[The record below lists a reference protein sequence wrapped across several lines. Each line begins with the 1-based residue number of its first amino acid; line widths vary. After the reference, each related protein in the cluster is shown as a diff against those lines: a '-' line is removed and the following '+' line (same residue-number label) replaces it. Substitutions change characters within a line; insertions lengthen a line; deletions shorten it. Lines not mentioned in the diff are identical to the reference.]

1 MTNLRKSVYHYA
13 YRHSPDQDTVARRPV
28 VVVGAG
34 PVGLATAID
43 LAQRDVPVVLI
54 DDADRI
60 GEGSRGICWSKRTLE
75 ILDRLGVGERLV
87 AQGVTWKLGK
97 VFVGDDLLYAFDLL
111 PEEGH
116 KMPAFINLQQFY
128 LEKALVDR
136 ALELNNLDL
145 RWKNKLAGIEQR
157 NNGVRLTIDTPDGPY
172 QLDTDWLIA
181 ADGARSTTRRLLG
194 LDFAGVTFEDK
205 FLIADVHM
213 AADIP
218 TERRFWFAPTFH
230 TGQSALMH
238 RQPDDIW
245 RVDLQLGPDA
255 DPVAEQA
262 PERVRARLDKVLK
275 GHAYELEWVSV
286 YTFNCRRLDRF
297 VHGRTIFIGDAAH
310 QVSPFGARG
319 ANSGIQDAENLAW
332 KLAAVLKGVG
342 GAALIE
348 SYDSERIQ
356 AADENI
362 GHSTRSTDFMSP
374 HTAAERRL
382 RDAVLSLAPQ
392 AEFARRMV
400 NSGRLSLPAIYDT
413 PLSTPDAAPFAGSA
427 RLGAPLPDAPLRRAD
442 GEPTHLLDN
451 VRGDFA
457 IIHVKNGAA
466 ANGHKAT
473 PIDGVAL
480 TVIGDDLFDDEG
492 KFTQRFDATPGATYL
507 VRPDQHLCARWR
519 SFDAAAIVQARDR
532 ALQR

>member
-1 MTNLRKSVYHYA
+1 MTNIHKSIYHYA
-13 YRHSPDQDTVARRPV
+13 YRRSADQDAAAIVRRPV

-43 LAQRDVPVVLI
+43 LALHDVPVVLL

-75 ILDRLGVGERLV
+75 ILDRLGIGEHLV

-97 VFVGDDLLYAFDLL
+97 VFHGDELLFSFDLL

-116 KMPAFINLQQFY
+116 KMPAFINLQQYY

-136 ALELNNLDL
+136 ALELDHLEL
-145 RWKNKLAGIEQR
+145 RW
-157 NNGVRLTIDTPDGPY
+157 NNRLTGLDRLNDGVRLTIDTPDGPY
-172 QLDTDWLIA
+172 RLDADWLIA
-181 ADGARSTTRRLLG
+181 ADGAHSTARRLLG

-213 AADIP
+213 AAEFP

-230 TGQSALMH
+230 SGQSALMH
-238 RQPDDIW
+238 RQPDNVW

-255 DPVAEQA
+255 DPVAEQE
-262 PERVRARLDKVLK
+262 PERVRARLDKVLTSPR
-275 GHAYELEWVSV
+275 YELEWVSV

-297 VHGRTIFIGDAAH
+297 VHDRVIFIGDAAH

-332 KLAAVLKGVG
+332 KLAAVLKGDG
-342 GAALIE
+342 GSALIA
-348 SYDSERIQ
+348 SYDVERIQ

-374 HTAAERRL
+374 HSSAERRL
-382 RDAVLSLAPQ
+382 RDAVLALAPNGRVRAPHDQ
-392 AEFARRMV
+392 FRPAVAAGSLRHAAVYSRRDVIRRHGEARR
-400 NSGRLSLPAIYDT
+400 
-413 PLSTPDAAPFAGSA
+413 AAPRCAACARRRLGDASSGKSA
-427 RLGAPLPDAPLRRAD
+427 R
-442 GEPTHLLDN
+442 
-451 VRGDFA
+451 
-457 IIHVKNGAA
+457 
-466 ANGHKAT
+466 
-473 PIDGVAL
+473 
-480 TVIGDDLFDDEG
+480 
-492 KFTQRFDATPGATYL
+492 RF
-507 VRPDQHLCARWR
+507 R
-519 SFDAAAIVQARDR
+519 SSFM
-532 ALQR
+532 